1 MHHIS
6 AQNEGKHVLATS
18 IFHNFLTP
26 PCELPPSASKTT
38 ATRGL
43 RLLPSHSLPTNQ
55 LESSASSHFR
65 AANKAISRARERQSE
80 MRANEP
86 PGIGG
91 GGGDEKRVC

>member
-1 MHHIS
+1 M
-6 AQNEGKHVLATS
+6 
-18 IFHNFLTP
+18 P
-26 PCELPPSASKTT
+26 PDPPSEVTPSALKTT

-86 PGIGG
+86 RGIGG
-91 GGGDEKRVC
+91 GGDERRVC